1 MLLSQLS
8 KVLEAGTDEA
18 GRGALAGPVCAAAV
32 ILPLKFSNPILNDS
46 KKLTEKQRYQLR
58 EIIEKQA
65 ITFAMAFVS
74 PKEIDKINILKASIK
89 AMHLALKKLNPQP
102 KKIIVDGNKFIP
114 YKKIPF
120 KCIIKGDQKFQ
131 NIAAASILA
140 KTYRDDKMKKL
151 HREYP
156 IYNWDKNK
164 GYPTKYHR
172 LMLRENDISP
182 YHRKSFKI
190 QPSPQNK
197 NYSSS

>member
-1 MLLSQLS
+1 MLLPQLS
-8 KVLEAGTDEA
+8 NVLEAGTDEA

-32 ILPLKFSNPILNDS
+32 ILPSNFSNSTLNDS

-65 ITFAMAFVS
+65 IAFAVAFVS
-74 PKEIDKINILKASIK
+74 PKKIDKINILRASIK

-102 KKIIVDGNKFIP
+102 KNIIVDGNKFIP

-140 KTYRDDKMKKL
+140 KTYRDDKMQKL
-151 HREYP
+151 HEKYP
-156 IYNWDKNK
+156 IYNWNKNK
-164 GYPTKYHR
+164 GYPTEHHR
-172 LMLRENDISP
+172 LMLKQNSISA
-182 YHRKSFKI
+182 YHRKSFKL
-190 QPSPQNK
+190 K
-197 NYSSS
+197 NVLF